1 MPVISPVLLVL
12 VVAIFAVLK
21 LLPRNRFSQIA
32 QATADANTKN

>member
-12 VVAIFAVLK
+12 VVALFAALK
-21 LLPRNRFSQIA
+21 LMPRNRFQIA